1 MALRGVL
8 ESPEFRGLR
17 MPLGFKARM
26 SSMGPVTTSQK
37 ARTGRDWMLA
47 WLACGSLASMSGIAQ
62 TDVDA
67 LEEPVAQPATQPVQP
82 TTPYSGESADPATEI
97 VPGTDSGDAANL
109 VLTEPPDPI
118 ASGERQVAS
127 SIAEFGRKSL
137 QAAEAYIDLADAQ
150 RQANEYEKAA
160 ENYLSAVEVYRSID
174 GPFTP
179 LAIAPL
185 TSLGDNYHDAADDVN
200 AVAAY
205 SEARTVSRRA
215 YGLHNEEQIALL
227 DRMSRSLLDLNQL
240 TEAEEQQIEALR
252 LVQRSH
258 PADSDAVLAAIYKYA
273 GWLGERLLF
282 QLQRDQYTRALRII
296 RQAYGDNDLR
306 LVAPLL
312 GIGNTYREER
322 NPSGA
327 GISSLQDA
335 LALLLEQ
342 PERDPVAV
350 AGALRDIG
358 DWNVAFGKTGYEGT
372 EYQRAWQLLGSAP
385 NGDALRRE
393 WFSGANYVLYEP
405 ISPRSLSTDP
415 DAASGHVTVRFNI
428 DVSGNSSNVE
438 LVESDP
444 VGFKDEAVLRHIRR
458 SRFRPL
464 MDNGQLVPGRNLA
477 IQVKF
482 RYLPEAVL
490 SDEDD

>member
-1 MALRGVL
+1 
-8 ESPEFRGLR
+8 
-17 MPLGFKARM
+17 
-26 SSMGPVTTSQK
+26 MGPVTTSRRRHRK
-37 ARTGRDWMLA
+37 GRDWMLA

-62 TDVDA
+62 TGVDS
-67 LEEPVAQPATQPVQP
+67 LEEPI
-82 TTPYSGESADPATEI
+82 TPSAESAAPEIEVVPSTEA
-97 VPGTDSGDAANL
+97 GDAPEL
-109 VLTEPPDPI
+109 VLAEPPDPI
-118 ASGERQVAS
+118 ATSERLVAN
-127 SIAEFGRKSL
+127 SIAEFGAKSL
-137 QAAEAYIDLADAQ
+137 QAAEAFVDLADAQ
-150 RQANEYEKAA
+150 RQAKQYDEAA
-160 ENYLSAVEVYRSID
+160 ENYLAAVEVYRSID

-215 YGLHNEEQIALL
+215 FGLHNEEQIALL

-258 PADSDAVLAAIYKYA
+258 PADSDAVLEAIYKYA

-282 QLQRDQYTRALRII
+282 QLERDQYMRALRII
-296 RQAYGDNDLR
+296 RQAYGENDVR
-306 LVAPLL
+306 LVKPLV

-322 NPSGA
+322 NPAGA

-335 LALLLEQ
+335 LTLLLEQ
-342 PERDPVAV
+342 PQRDPVAI
-350 AGALRDIG
+350 AGTLRDIG
-358 DWNVAFGKTGYEGT
+358 DWNVAFGKTGYDGS
-372 EYQRAWQLLGSAP
+372 EYLRAWQLLGSAQ
-385 NGDALRRE
+385 NGDELRRE

-415 DAASGHVTVRFNI
+415 DAESGHVTVRFDI
-428 DVSGNSSNVE
+428 DVTGNSSNVQ
-438 LVESDP
+438 LVESNP

-458 SRFRPL
+458 SRFRPS
-464 MDNGQLVPGRNLA
+464 MENGQLVPGRNLA